1 MDHLSQELR
10 PYFTLALSVDGVVF
24 GFDQEGLKILLINR
38 GAEPFRGM
46 WALPGDLVGPDE
58 DLDLAAKRVLC
69 ELTGLGNVY
78 LEQVRTFGRIDRH
91 PLGRVLTV
99 AYFSLI
105 KIEDYQVQHSSW
117 AADAGWFNIQKI
129 PPLAFD
135 HEEILNA
142 CLTRLRRRVRAR
154 PIGFE
159 LLPEKFTLSTLQHL
173 YESILGTEMDKRNFR
188 KKILAM
194 DLLEPLDEAQNG
206 VAHRPAKLFRFDKAR
221 YNQLVAEG
229 FSFAL

>member
-1 MDHLSQELR
+1 MSLPAELHSF
-10 PYFTLALSVDGVVF
+10 FTLALSVDGVVF

-46 WALPGDLVGPDE
+46 WALPGDLVAPSE
-58 DLDLAAKRVLC
+58 DLDLAAKRVLH
-69 ELTGLGNVY
+69 ELTGLDKVY
-78 LEQVRTFGRIDRH
+78 LEQVRTFGRLDRH

-105 KIEDYQVQHSSW
+105 KIEDYQVQHASW
-117 AADAGWFNIQKI
+117 AADAGWFNIQQL
-129 PPLAFD
+129 PLLAFD
-135 HEEILNA
+135 HEEILLA

-173 YESILGTEMDKRNFR
+173 YESILGTELDKRNFR

-194 DLLEPLDEAQNG
+194 DLLESLSEVQNG
-206 VAHRPAKLFRFDKAR
+206 VAHRPAKLFRFDQQR